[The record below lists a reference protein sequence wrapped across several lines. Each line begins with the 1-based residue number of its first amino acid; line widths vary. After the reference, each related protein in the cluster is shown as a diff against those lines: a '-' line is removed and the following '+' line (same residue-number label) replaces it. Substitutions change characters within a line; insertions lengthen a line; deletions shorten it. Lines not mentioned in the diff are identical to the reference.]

1 LANSKGKTMNEA
13 LEVEVEETPESI
25 LRASLEAIEESN
37 AAAQIRID
45 RGNALT
51 ALIEDPNF
59 KLVITDNYLEGEMNR
74 LAGVITDPEEFSKEI
89 RDQFHGMLDSI
100 RDLKQYF
107 RMTMLEGNE
116 AMGVLTDNEAYRQQ
130 LQSDFNGE

>member
-1 LANSKGKTMNEA
+1 MNEA

>member
-1 LANSKGKTMNEA
+1 MANSKGKTMNEA